1 MWSDAYHYGYGGRI
15 GSPGGVDAT
24 CTTVD
29 GPLVVQGEPA
39 MQDAVSTEQQAWMAL
54 NMACQT
60 WPALGK
66 ALAVYLAEPNHHQNM
81 QQDGFRSVA
90 AGVPGLTDKVA
101 VVQQSQ
107 GFRDELEGMRT
118 HQATLLTLADAD
130 YPQALRWIADPP
142 VALYIRGQLM
152 PSHQLAVAVIGSRQ
166 PSPYGKASA
175 QHFSQT
181 LAKYGYTVVS
191 GLARGI
197 DSLAHRG
204 ALQAGGQTLA
214 VLGSGINMVYPPE
227 NRRLF
232 EQICAQG
239 AVLSEFPLH
248 TKPDRWNFPR
258 RNRIISG
265 LSLGTLVIEAAASSG
280 SLHTARHALDQG
292 REVFAVPGRIH
303 DPNSRGTNG
312 LIKRGAKLVETI
324 DDILDELPEAVRT
337 SAQRIRDVEAAL
349 KAMPTPT
356 DLSPQEAQILALL
369 SPTEMHIDAITETSQ
384 LPAHVVAGILLTLE
398 LRALVQQFPGKLF
411 VRRTGKTAATFDERK

>member
-1 MWSDAYHYGYGGRI
+1 
-15 GSPGGVDAT
+15 
-24 CTTVD
+24 
-29 GPLVVQGEPA
+29 
-39 MQDAVSTEQQAWMAL
+39 MQNAVSTDQQAWLAL

-66 ALAVYLAEPNHHQNM
+66 ALAAYLAAPDRHEAV
-81 QQDGFRSVA
+81 QQKGFQAVA
-90 AGVPGLTDKVA
+90 ANVPGVNDKIA

-107 GFRDELEGMRT
+107 SFRDELEGIRT
-118 HQATLLTLADAD
+118 HQVTLLTLADAA
-130 YPQALRWIADPP
+130 YPLALRWIADPP
-142 VALYIRGQLM
+142 AVLYMRGQLT
-152 PSHQLAVAVIGSRQ
+152 PSHQLAVAVIGSRK
-166 PSPYGKASA
+166 PNAYGKMSA
-175 QHFSQT
+175 QRFSQT
-181 LAKYGYTVVS
+181 LAEYGYTVVS

-197 DSLAHRG
+197 DSLAHQG

-227 NRRLF
+227 NQRLYN
-232 EQICAQG
+232 QICDQG

-292 REVFAVPGRIH
+292 REVFAVPGRID

-312 LIKRGAKLVETI
+312 LIKKGAKLVETI

-337 SAQRIRDVEAAL
+337 SAQRVQEVEAAL
-349 KAMPTPT
+349 ETEPGLQAVPV
-356 DLSPQEAQILALL
+356 DLSPQETQILALL
-369 SPTEMHIDAITETSQ
+369 SATETHIDAISTTTQ
-384 LPAHVVAGILLTLE
+384 LPVHVVAGILLTLE
-398 LRALVQQFPGKLF
+398 LRELVQQLPGKFF
-411 VRRTGKTAATFDERK
+411 VRRTSQTAGTFDERK